1 MENDFENLNINEEI
15 KYYNFPPPLRD
26 IHHNENNNP
35 NQNENKEI
43 ARPKKIFSKK
53 INSNLKPQSR
63 NEKNQDNLLQ
73 NLDSGLTSDENVDHP
88 KPLASDYY
96 DEDKD
101 DIRNSFIKME
111 KEEKIKEDNNKNNF
125 LSKRKFEEDN
135 KIIDL
140 KIVKKLE
147 NSFGKSQINNKVNGN
162 HIKSIEVKVNTVNTI
177 PNESNN
183 SLTGSQRKEK
193 VNYIKKVKCDL
204 KPDFPSHDNQISQQL
219 NNQNKISKEF
229 VKNNNKQN
237 NDVEKNAK
245 KNEKVVI
252 KKIYNSVNNQ
262 NRIQNI
268 NIDPEKKISNKKE
281 SKNIYFHICE
291 NKKLNINDV
300 NKNNSQNIINQQN
313 NANLKKMIY
322 NNFNNSNNRNNSN
335 NKRKIFTHKSIEKNG
350 NSNSY
355 SKLKQSH
362 LSNINEKSSK
372 RKTSCDEYISNR
384 YYQRISLNKSNL
396 LSNKQ
401 AIVPSNVK
409 DTYTFQHIPNI
420 NMSSLNYINLSK
432 SIPSIESNNM
442 VYSVIKDDKNLFPY
456 ESLKSWGN
464 VKTQKY
470 ERGGKFNN
478 IQTTYV
484 VYSKNENSGCN
495 SNRNHY
501 SERNKSQ
508 NLKLDFQNIDGNTPI
523 KSTNNNYYI
532 NPNQNNNYNKSY
544 SKNNNT
550 YDLLYESNIYKSPYI
565 QNQKLIYKYPY
576 YQNKVNKKPNQL
588 FLGESLNHSGVN
600 GRNTL
605 DNIHRNYLNNYLPSS
620 KINNS
625 SLYYKDKNTIR
636 PMMMNISNDYGDID
650 YNYNSMNNLPNN
662 NYISNFRYNY

>member
-1 MENDFENLNINEEI
+1 MTQ
-15 KYYNFPPPLRD
+15 K
-26 IHHNENNNP
+26 
-35 NQNENKEI
+35 
-43 ARPKKIFSKK
+43 
-53 INSNLKPQSR
+53 
-63 NEKNQDNLLQ
+63 
-73 NLDSGLTSDENVDHP
+73 
-88 KPLASDYY
+88 
-96 DEDKD
+96 
-101 DIRNSFIKME
+101 
-111 KEEKIKEDNNKNNF
+111 
-125 LSKRKFEEDN
+125 
-135 KIIDL
+135 
-140 KIVKKLE
+140 
-147 NSFGKSQINNKVNGN
+147 
-162 HIKSIEVKVNTVNTI
+162 
-177 PNESNN
+177 
-183 SLTGSQRKEK
+183 
-193 VNYIKKVKCDL
+193 
-204 KPDFPSHDNQISQQL
+204 
-219 NNQNKISKEF
+219 
-229 VKNNNKQN
+229 
-237 NDVEKNAK
+237 
-245 KNEKVVI
+245 
-252 KKIYNSVNNQ
+252 
-262 NRIQNI
+262 
-268 NIDPEKKISNKKE
+268 KKISNKNE
-281 SKNIYFHICE
+281 SKNICFHICE

-300 NKNNSQNIINQQN
+300 NKNKPQNIINQQN

-372 RKTSCDEYISNR
+372 RKNSCDEYISNR

-409 DTYTFQHIPNI
+409 DTYTFQHIANI

-442 VYSVIKDDKNLFPY
+442 VYSVIKDGKNLFPY
-456 ESLKSWGN
+456 ESLKSSGN